1 MKALLTILVALLW
14 SVPVIIQAQ
23 VRAVYWPFSIIKV
36 NQEIV
41 EDLLIEGNDIYVKV
55 SKDYWNV
62 DIVVKISNKYMENY
76 RRWLN

>member
-1 MKALLTILVALLW
+1 MKALLAILVALLW

-23 VRAVYWPFSIIKV
+23 VGAVYWPFSIIKV

-55 SKDYWNV
+55 SKDYWNA

-76 RRWLN
+76 